1 MRTFTTLGALLAAL
15 VLTGGAA
22 VAATNPVGQT
32 DLTVPGDTA
41 LRGDPSNRLQVVVWY
56 PAVATARMTPI
67 VVGAPGKPLFQEG
80 EAARDAA
87 PAAAP
92 SRLPLIVVSHGT
104 GGTNMDLSWL
114 CAGLAAHGY
123 IVAAVLH
130 PGNNALAPETVQGAT
145 LWWQR
150 AGDLTKTIDGVLA
163 DKRFGPLV
171 DRRRIGAAGFS
182 IGGATVLIAA
192 GARSSYAALDDY
204 CKKNPNTPV
213 CNGEA
218 TPGLGDIS
226 AKARELLVTDTDF
239 RAAEAQADDL
249 HRDVRIKA
257 VFSIAPAVGPALIP
271 ESLHAITIPVE
282 IVAGAGDPILPVGD
296 NAIPDALAMPNATLT
311 LLPQNVQHYTFLT
324 DCTAYGAQ
332 QIPPICVDAG
342 PGRLAVHH
350 TTLELALA
358 FFARTLAAPK

>member
-1 MRTFTTLGALLAAL
+1 
-15 VLTGGAA
+15 
-22 VAATNPVGQT
+22 
-32 DLTVPGDTA
+32 
-41 LRGDPSNRLQVVVWY
+41 
-56 PAVATARMTPI
+56 
-67 VVGAPGKPLFQEG
+67 
-80 EAARDAA
+80 
-87 PAAAP
+87 
-92 SRLPLIVVSHGT
+92 
-104 GGTNMDLSWL
+104 
-114 CAGLAAHGY
+114 
-123 IVAAVLH
+123 
-130 PGNNALAPETVQGAT
+130 
-145 LWWQR
+145 
-150 AGDLTKTIDGVLA
+150 VLA

-182 IGGATVLIAA
+182 LGGATVLIAA

-226 AKARELLVTDTDF
+226 AKARALLVTDTDF
-239 RAAEAQADDL
+239 RAAEAQADNL

-257 VFSIAPAVGPALIP
+257 VFSIAPAVGPALIA
-271 ESLHAITIPVE
+271 ESLHAITIPVA

-324 DCTAYGAQ
+324 DCTKTGAQ
-332 QIPPICVDAG
+332 RIPPICADAG

-358 FFARTLAAPK
+358 FFARTLSAP